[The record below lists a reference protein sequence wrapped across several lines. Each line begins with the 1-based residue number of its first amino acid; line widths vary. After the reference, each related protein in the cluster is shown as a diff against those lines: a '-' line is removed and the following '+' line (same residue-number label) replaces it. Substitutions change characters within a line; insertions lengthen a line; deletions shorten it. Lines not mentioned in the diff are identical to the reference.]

1 VTEQSHLGILSDAV
15 RELTFTDAGNTLI
28 DSVTLGPPT
37 VEFAPYG
44 RVPLSKHRNDA
55 RQGLIDQDPEFIEFL
70 ESLTNPPP
78 KGLTADGLSIEVSAH
93 KDEAVTVT
101 PLIQHLRDKK
111 AAKEK
116 ALPGKTAKHARQ
128 GSKNEAN
135 ESKADQKTAAQINN
149 TTSDLAEKST
159 GRSSKVGKATKDS
172 GKEAKP
178 GVLTASSK
186 PHVVTPPTSEK
197 RKPAPKFSSPLTTAA
212 SMIQRDLGITGH
224 GDIARR
230 GGRGGLETTRQT
242 TATVTPN
249 ANTNDTPV
257 KPNPVQS
264 TAIGAATTTTPPQQT
279 LIKPPTGPAA
289 ILKRGNATKL
299 QAVVPASTTTTALPK
314 IPTGPAAHN
323 TATTSPAVTKSA
335 VPVPALVTG
344 THAFLKHA
352 NPSQGITEPLI
363 EEALLAYGAT
373 TKVEIDKRKGF
384 AYVEFA
390 EPEGLRKAIAAGSIK
405 VAQGSVQVLERK
417 DRPSTRSVGAIRG
430 VAMGGRGA
438 PPIGPAFRGGRGGRG
453 RGGLGRGGSTVPAA
467 NYVGADNNAV
477 LPPPTAANLTPP
489 TASIVDAH

>member
-1 VTEQSHLGILSDAV
+1 LGILSDAV
-15 RELTFTDAGNTLI
+15 RQLTFTDAGNTSI
-28 DSVTLGPPT
+28 DSVILGPPT

-78 KGLTADGLSIEVSAH
+78 KGLTADGLPIEVSAH
-93 KDEAVTVT
+93 KDEAATVT

-135 ESKADQKTAAQINN
+135 ETKADQKTAAQINY
-149 TTSDLAEKST
+149 TTSDPAEKST
-159 GRSSKVGKATKDS
+159 SRSSRVAKAAKGG
-172 GKEAKP
+172 GKEAKTE
-178 GVLTASSK
+178 VLTAASK

-197 RKPAPKFSSPLTTAA
+197 RKAAPKFSSPLTTAA

-224 GDIARR
+224 GGIARR
-230 GGRGGLETTRQT
+230 GGRGGLETKRQIA
-242 TATVTPN
+242 ATVIPN
-249 ANTNDTPV
+249 ANTNDTSV

-264 TAIGAATTTTPPQQT
+264 TPIGAAVTTTPPQQT

-289 ILKRGNATKL
+289 ILKRANATKL
-299 QAVVPASTTTTALPK
+299 QADVPASTTATVLPK
-314 IPTGPAAHN
+314 VPTGPAAHN
-323 TATTSPAVTKSA
+323 TATTSPAATKA
-335 VPVPALVTG
+335 AAPAPAFFTG

-417 DRPSTRSVGAIRG
+417 DRPSTRSVGAVRG

-438 PPIGPAFRGGRGGRG
+438 PPIGPAYRGARGGRG
-453 RGGLGRGGSTVPAA
+453 RGGLGIGGGTVPATH
-467 NYVGADNNAV
+467 VGADNGNV
-477 LPPPTAANLTPP
+477 LPPPTAANSTPS
-489 TASIVDAH
+489 TASTVDAH